1 MLVSQFDV
9 SYLFIIRSKLGGYMN
24 IATMTLPIILVVSIA
39 AIILTIRFIVK
50 KYKK

>member
-1 MLVSQFDV
+1 
-9 SYLFIIRSKLGGYMN
+9 MN